1 MEVARAKPHAPRPS
15 ASVMLRRGS
24 EILVCHRVSS
34 VPSFP
39 DYWAFPG
46 GGVSRT
52 DRAALE
58 GHPEW
63 FADRDQ
69 DERVAL
75 VALMRE
81 MIEEVG
87 IVPSPNG
94 LKQIENENRM
104 RILQDKTAWL
114 RLVESGEISIE
125 DEGFVVIS
133 ERTTPPLAPLRFR
146 NHFFTV
152 ECTVEPILHSGE
164 RPEFDEYRWATPRRL
179 LDGWAMKSDFLHHWS

>member
-1 MEVARAKPHAPRPS
+1 MEVTRAKPHAPRPS
-15 ASVMLRRGS
+15 ASVMLRRGD
-24 EILVCHRVSS
+24 EILVCHRVST

-46 GGVSRT
+46 GGVSRA

-58 GHPEW
+58 EHPEW
-63 FADRDQ
+63 FANRDQ
-69 DERVAL
+69 DERAAL

-87 IVPSPNG
+87 IVPGPNG
-94 LKQIENENRM
+94 LEQIDVENRM
-104 RILQDKTAWL
+104 QILQDKTAWH
-114 RLVESGEISIE
+114 RLVDSGEISIE

-146 NHFFTV
+146 NHFYTV
-152 ECTVEPILHSGE
+152 ECDVEPILHSDE
-164 RPEFDEYRWATPRRL
+164 RP
-179 LDGWAMKSDFLHHWS
+179 

>member
-15 ASVMLRRGS
+15 ASVMLRRGD
-24 EILVCHRVSS
+24 EILVCHRVST

-94 LKQIENENRM
+94 LKHIENENNIHKHDMQTNKKKKSQRANRQRTKKLTRCRQFYKHSQTNKLTRTM
-104 RILQDKTAWL
+104 TKTDLDIQNTFRQKKHA
-114 RLVESGEISIE
+114 
-125 DEGFVVIS
+125 
-133 ERTTPPLAPLRFR
+133 RTMK
-146 NHFFTV
+146 TV
-152 ECTVEPILHSGE
+152 KQGRSKT
-164 RPEFDEYRWATPRRL
+164 
-179 LDGWAMKSDFLHHWS
+179 KN